1 MERKNNNK
9 KDKGK
14 HTADLLQA
22 NVNMHADL
30 RPKVHIPT
38 ADDEMS
44 TQSPHEYNRSFRC
57 SNETSDGR
65 KEKYF
70 FSLSFELQCV
80 KGSTCS
86 QPIRNRSLPL

>member
-1 MERKNNNK
+1 MEKKNYK

-22 NVNMHADL
+22 NVNRHADL

-44 TQSPHEYNRSFRC
+44 TRSPPEYNRSFRC
-57 SNETSDGR
+57 SNETSNSR
-65 KEKYF
+65 NEKY